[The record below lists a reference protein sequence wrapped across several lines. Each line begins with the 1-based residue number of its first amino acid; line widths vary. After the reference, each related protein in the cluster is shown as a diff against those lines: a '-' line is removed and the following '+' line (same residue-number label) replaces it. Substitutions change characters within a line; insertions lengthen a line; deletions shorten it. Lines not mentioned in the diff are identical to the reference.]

1 LDEEMNFGKRLQ
13 KAIRDLEISQ
23 SELARRLGVK
33 AQSVNGWCNS
43 DILPRSEILNLLPAA
58 TGYPLSWFFMEDGET
73 IEEHDPWAPKPQ
85 VKPSTELQER
95 LLEAFEQLP
104 TDDEKERIIKLI
116 DLRLE
121 ELDNFA
127 KTYLQKR
134 NLIPPTK

>member
-1 LDEEMNFGKRLQ
+1 MGEEMNFGKRLQ
-13 KAIRDLEISQ
+13 KAIKDLEISQ

-73 IEEHDPWAPKPQ
+73 LEEHDPWAPKPK

-104 TDDEKERIIKLI
+104 TDDEKERIIKII

>member
-1 LDEEMNFGKRLQ
+1 MNFGKRLQ
-13 KAIRDLEISQ
+13 KAIKDIEISQ

-73 IEEHDPWAPKPQ
+73 LEEHDPWAPKPK

-104 TDDEKERIIKLI
+104 TDDEKERIIKII

>member
-1 LDEEMNFGKRLQ
+1 MNFGKRLQ
-13 KAIRDLEISQ
+13 KAIKDLEISQ

-73 IEEHDPWAPKPQ
+73 HEEHAPWAPKPQ

-95 LLEAFEQLP
+95 LLVAFEQLP
-104 TDDEKERIIKLI
+104 TDDEKERIIKMI

>member
-1 LDEEMNFGKRLQ
+1 MNFGKRLQ
-13 KAIRDLEISQ
+13 KAIKDLEISQ

-58 TGYPLSWFFMEDGET
+58 TGYPLSWFFMEDGEPL
-73 IEEHDPWAPKPQ
+73 EEHDPWAPKPK

-104 TDDEKERIIKLI
+104 TDDEKERIIKII

>member
-1 LDEEMNFGKRLQ
+1 MNFGKRLQ

>member
-1 LDEEMNFGKRLQ
+1 MNFGKRLQ
-13 KAIRDLEISQ
+13 RAIKDLEISQ

-73 IEEHDPWAPKPQ
+73 LEEHDPWAPKPK
-85 VKPSTELQER
+85 VNPSTELQER

-104 TDDEKERIIKLI
+104 TDDEKERIINII

>member
-1 LDEEMNFGKRLQ
+1 MNFGKRLQ
-13 KAIRDLEISQ
+13 KAIKDLEISQ

-43 DILPRSEILNLLPAA
+43 NILPRSEILNLLPAA

-73 IEEHDPWAPKPQ
+73 LEEHDPWAPKPK

-104 TDDEKERIIKLI
+104 TDDEKERIIKII

>member
-1 LDEEMNFGKRLQ
+1 MNFGKRLQ
-13 KAIRDLEISQ
+13 KAIKDLEISQ

-43 DILPRSEILNLLPAA
+43 DILHRSEILNLLPAA

-73 IEEHDPWAPKPQ
+73 LEEHDPWAPKPK

-104 TDDEKERIIKLI
+104 TDDEKERIIKII

>member
-1 LDEEMNFGKRLQ
+1 MNFGKRLQ
-13 KAIRDLEISQ
+13 KAIKDLEISQ

-73 IEEHDPWAPKPQ
+73 LEEHDPWAPKPK

-104 TDDEKERIIKLI
+104 TDDEKERIINII

>member
-1 LDEEMNFGKRLQ
+1 MNFGKRLQ
-13 KAIRDLEISQ
+13 KAIKDLEISQ

-73 IEEHDPWAPKPQ
+73 LEEHDPWASKPK

-104 TDDEKERIIKLI
+104 TDDEKERIIKII

-127 KTYLQKR
+127 KTYLAE
-134 NLIPPTK
+134 T

>member
-1 LDEEMNFGKRLQ
+1 MNFGKRLQ
-13 KAIRDLEISQ
+13 KAIKDLEISQ

-73 IEEHDPWAPKPQ
+73 LEEHDPRAPKPK

-104 TDDEKERIIKLI
+104 TDDEKERIIKII

>member
-1 LDEEMNFGKRLQ
+1 MNFGKRLQ
-13 KAIRDLEISQ
+13 KAIKDLEISQ

-73 IEEHDPWAPKPQ
+73 LEEHDPWAPKPK

-104 TDDEKERIIKLI
+104 TDDEKERIIKII

>member
-1 LDEEMNFGKRLQ
+1 MNFGKRLQ
-13 KAIRDLEISQ
+13 KAIKDLEISQ

-73 IEEHDPWAPKPQ
+73 HEEHDPWAPKPH

-104 TDDEKERIIKLI
+104 TDDEKERIIKII

>member
-1 LDEEMNFGKRLQ
+1 MNFGKRLQ
-13 KAIRDLEISQ
+13 KAIKDLEISQ

-73 IEEHDPWAPKPQ
+73 LEEHDPWAPKPK

-104 TDDEKERIIKLI
+104 TDDEKERIIKMI

>member
-1 LDEEMNFGKRLQ
+1 MNFGERLQ
-13 KAIRDLEISQ
+13 KAIKDLEISQ

-73 IEEHDPWAPKPQ
+73 HEEHDPWAPKPQ

-104 TDDEKERIIKLI
+104 TDDEKERIIKMI

>member
-1 LDEEMNFGKRLQ
+1 MNFGKRLQ
-13 KAIRDLEISQ
+13 KAIKDLEISQ

-58 TGYPLSWFFMEDGET
+58 TGYPLSWFFMEDSET
-73 IEEHDPWAPKPQ
+73 LEEHDPWAPKPK

-104 TDDEKERIIKLI
+104 TDDEKERIIKII

>member
-1 LDEEMNFGKRLQ
+1 MDEEMNFGKRLQ
-13 KAIRDLEISQ
+13 KALKDLEISQ

-73 IEEHDPWAPKPQ
+73 LEEHDPWAPKPK

-104 TDDEKERIIKLI
+104 TDDEKERIIKII

>member
-1 LDEEMNFGKRLQ
+1 MNFGKRLQ
-13 KAIRDLEISQ
+13 KALKDLEISQ

-73 IEEHDPWAPKPQ
+73 LEEHDPWAPKPK

-104 TDDEKERIIKLI
+104 TDDEKERIIKII

>member
-1 LDEEMNFGKRLQ
+1 MNFGKRLQ
-13 KAIRDLEISQ
+13 KAIKDLEISQ

-58 TGYPLSWFFMEDGET
+58 TGYPLSWFFMEDCET
-73 IEEHDPWAPKPQ
+73 HEEHDPWAPKPQ

-104 TDDEKERIIKLI
+104 TDDEKERIIKII

>member
-1 LDEEMNFGKRLQ
+1 MNFGKRLQ
-13 KAIRDLEISQ
+13 KAIKDLEISQ

-73 IEEHDPWAPKPQ
+73 LEEHDPWAPKPK
-85 VKPSTELQER
+85 VKLSTELQER

-104 TDDEKERIIKLI
+104 TDDEKK
-116 DLRLE
+116 
-121 ELDNFA
+121 ELS
-127 KTYLQKR
+127 R
-134 NLIPPTK
+134 

>member
-1 LDEEMNFGKRLQ
+1 MNFGKRLQ
-13 KAIRDLEISQ
+13 KAIKDLEISQ

-73 IEEHDPWAPKPQ
+73 LEEHDPWAPKPK
-85 VKPSTELQER
+85 VNPSTELQER

-104 TDDEKERIIKLI
+104 TDDEKERIIKII

>member
-1 LDEEMNFGKRLQ
+1 MNFGKRLQ
-13 KAIRDLEISQ
+13 KAIKDLEISQ

-33 AQSVNGWCNS
+33 AQSVSGWCNS
-43 DILPRSEILNLLPAA
+43 DILPRSEVLNLLPAA

-73 IEEHDPWAPKPQ
+73 PEEHDPWALKPQ
-85 VKPSTELQER
+85 VKPSTELQAR
-95 LLEAFEQLP
+95 LLDAFEQLP
-104 TDDEKERIIKLI
+104 TDDEKERIINMI
-116 DLRLE
+116 ELRLE

>member
-1 LDEEMNFGKRLQ
+1 MNFGKRLQ
-13 KAIRDLEISQ
+13 KAIKDLEISQ

-58 TGYPLSWFFMEDGET
+58 TGYPLSWVIMEDGET
-73 IEEHDPWAPKPQ
+73 LEEHDPWAPKPK

-104 TDDEKERIIKLI
+104 TDDEKERIIKII

>member
-1 LDEEMNFGKRLQ
+1 MNFGKRLQ
-13 KAIRDLEISQ
+13 KALKDLAISQ

-73 IEEHDPWAPKPQ
+73 LEEHDPWAPKAK

-104 TDDEKERIIKLI
+104 TDDEKERIIKII

>member
-1 LDEEMNFGKRLQ
+1 M
-13 KAIRDLEISQ
+13 
-23 SELARRLGVK
+23 V
-33 AQSVNGWCNS
+33 
-43 DILPRSEILNLLPAA
+43 
-58 TGYPLSWFFMEDGET
+58 FMEDGET
-73 IEEHDPWAPKPQ
+73 LEEHDPWAPKPK

-104 TDDEKERIIKLI
+104 TDDEKERIINII

>member
-1 LDEEMNFGKRLQ
+1 MNFGKRLQ
-13 KAIRDLEISQ
+13 KAIKDLEISQ

-58 TGYPLSWFFMEDGET
+58 TGYPLSWFFMEDGEPL
-73 IEEHDPWAPKPQ
+73 EEHDPWSPKSQ
-85 VKPSTELQER
+85 VKPSTELEER

-104 TDDEKERIIKLI
+104 TDDEKERIIKII

-127 KTYLQKR
+127 RTYLQKR

>member
-1 LDEEMNFGKRLQ
+1 MNFGKRLQ
-13 KAIRDLEISQ
+13 KAIKDLEISQ

-73 IEEHDPWAPKPQ
+73 HEEHDPWAPKLH

-104 TDDEKERIIKLI
+104 TDDEKERIIKII

>member
-1 LDEEMNFGKRLQ
+1 MNFGKRLQ
-13 KAIRDLEISQ
+13 KAIKDLDISQ

-33 AQSVNGWCNS
+33 AQSVSGWCNS
-43 DILPRSEILNLLPAA
+43 DILPRSEVLNLLPAA
-58 TGYPLSWFFMEDGET
+58 TGYPLSWFFMEEGET
-73 IEEHDPWAPKPQ
+73 SDERDPWAPKPQ
-85 VKPSTELQER
+85 VKPSTELQAR
-95 LLEAFEQLP
+95 LLEAFDQLP
-104 TDDEKERIIKLI
+104 TDDEKERIIKMI

>member
-1 LDEEMNFGKRLQ
+1 MNFGKRLQ
-13 KAIRDLEISQ
+13 KALKDLEISQ

-73 IEEHDPWAPKPQ
+73 LEEHDPWAPKPKI
-85 VKPSTELQER
+85 KPSTELQER

-104 TDDEKERIIKLI
+104 TDDEKERIIKII

>member
-1 LDEEMNFGKRLQ
+1 MNFGKRLQ
-13 KAIRDLEISQ
+13 KAIKDLEISQ

-43 DILPRSEILNLLPAA
+43 DILPRSEILNLLPSA

-73 IEEHDPWAPKPQ
+73 LEEHDPWAPKPK

-104 TDDEKERIIKLI
+104 TDDEKERIIKII

>member
-1 LDEEMNFGKRLQ
+1 MNFGKRLQ

-116 DLRLE
+116 NLRLE

>member
-1 LDEEMNFGKRLQ
+1 MNFGKRLQ
-13 KAIRDLEISQ
+13 KAIKDLEISQ

-58 TGYPLSWFFMEDGET
+58 TGYPLSWFFMEDGEPL
-73 IEEHDPWAPKPQ
+73 EEHDPWASKPK

-104 TDDEKERIIKLI
+104 TDDEKERIIKII